1 MAGIAQRL
9 TFLVRDE
16 IDVMRESAPADL
28 AVRARQGDTV
38 VLETTVARRT
48 EGIITPY
55 FPLVMTFDAPGEFV
69 AELPDHPT
77 VEPVPFLVAD
87 RVDIEIPQVGDPLPS
102 APTPTVDDSK
112 GVTPICTRAIEC
124 PFHEIDLVDAV
135 ANDKPTVLLI
145 STPGFCQTDIC
156 GPVLDL
162 LIDEAGDRTDLN
174 VIHAEVYVDPSDFA
188 TGGFPELTPAVN
200 AMALPFEPAIFVAAA
215 DNSIR
220 AGSTPPSTAASS
232 RRARSS
238 DQRSKTTN
246 APPKQGVGQGRG
258 RSPES
263 GSAERLATAAGAL
276 GVGVVDREAGVL
288 EAVLVVEG
296 CTLEQLGRL
305 GIDDDVDATEVL
317 GDVVGG
323 AIGVEVHLVGEARA
337 APGRTA
343 TRRASPSSPSALM
356 SSLTFEAALSVSM
369 IMVGS
374 S

>member
-1 MAGIAQRL
+1 MISTLSCDVPVTNPDASGRRYDHGSSSDLERRLALCLVQGLPRRSFLLGGLATGSIALIACGPDTQPALPSEELSFLTPAFPDGFRQAPILVAGIAQRL

-16 IDVMRESAPADL
+16 IDVMRESAPAHL
-28 AVRARQGDTV
+28 AVRVRQGDTV

-55 FPLVMTFDAPGEFV
+55 FPLMMTFDAPGEFV

-124 PFHEIDLVDAV
+124 PFHGIDLVDAV

-174 VIHAEVYVDPSDFA
+174 VIHAEVYINPSDFA

-220 AGSTPPSTAASS
+220 ARLDTTFD
-232 RRARSS
+232 RSELR
-238 DQRSKTTN
+238 D
-246 APPKQGVGQGRG
+246 
-258 RSPES
+258 
-263 GSAERLATAAGAL
+263 
-276 GVGVVDREAGVL
+276 
-288 EAVLVVEG
+288 
-296 CTLEQLGRL
+296 
-305 GIDDDVDATEVL
+305 
-317 GDVVGG
+317 
-323 AIGVEVHLVGEARA
+323 
-337 APGRTA
+337 
-343 TRRASPSSPSALM
+343 
-356 SSLTFEAALSVSM
+356 ALSLV
-369 IMVGS
+369 
-374 S
+374 

>member
-1 MAGIAQRL
+1 M
-9 TFLVRDE
+9 
-16 IDVMRESAPADL
+16 
-28 AVRARQGDTV
+28 
-38 VLETTVARRT
+38 
-48 EGIITPY
+48 
-55 FPLVMTFDAPGEFV
+55 
-69 AELPDHPT
+69 
-77 VEPVPFLVAD
+77 
-87 RVDIEIPQVGDPLPS
+87 
-102 APTPTVDDSK
+102 
-112 GVTPICTRAIEC
+112 

-174 VIHAEVYVDPSDFA
+174 VIHAEVYINPSDFA

-220 AGSTPPSTAASS
+220 ARLDTTFDRSEL
-232 RRARSS
+232 RARSRSS
-238 DQRSKTTN
+238 DQRSKTTTPRRSR
-246 APPKQGVGQGRG
+246 AFVRAVA

-343 TRRASPSSPSALM
+343 AQGESVFTSALM